1 LRRDCTPRRTRGH
14 SREGPPRPL
23 ADSPVQLPLCR
34 ILSSRGIS
42 LAQYLVLDSI
52 EVVAQELE
60 ELLHEEQDYYY
71 SLDDRAEE
79 QYREAYRAGT
89 HPFYRNTAGLDL
101 LIREIVIV
109 ADQ

>member
-1 LRRDCTPRRTRGH
+1 VSVRYSIPGQDRHDRWQTH
-14 SREGPPRPL
+14 QYSFPL
-23 ADSPVQLPLCR
+23 YR

-42 LAQYLVLDSI
+42 LVQYLVLDSI

-101 LIREIVIV
+101 LIREIAIV